1 MTFFSIIIPVYN
13 LENYITRALD
23 SLLKQNFAPSLFE
36 VIAVDD
42 GSSDNSLNILHEYA
56 QQYKNLRVFH
66 QENQGVSVARNLALK
81 HVEGQYVSFLDGDD
95 EFFKDSLK
103 EIYAVLQKHDVDV
116 IYNYAFVNDGTK
128 NLRQVHKTPSR
139 VINYEICSIKQL
151 GDFLNGGSVWGGF
164 YKMEFL
170 KKNQILF
177 PENIRNAEDTIFNYT
192 LFSKE
197 PRIMFSDINLYMAH
211 VRQGSASRSPS
222 LERAKHFAHNI
233 DCIVD
238 YMSSKHLTGFQY
250 ECMSLAL
257 FQSFGCGMNM
267 LMEVGVKDARSIK
280 EILHYDRIPHLRI
293 PNFVFSKKLKGY
305 LLNHCFSLYIMMFK
319 LRNTYKS

>member
-103 EIYAVLQKHDVDV
+103 EIFAVLQKHDVDV

-151 GDFLNGGSVWGGF
+151 GDFLNGGSVCGGF

-197 PRIMFSDINLYMAH
+197 PHIMFSDINLYMAH
-211 VRQGSASRSPS
+211 VRQGSASRSLS
-222 LERAKHFAHNI
+222 LERAKHFVHNI
-233 DCIVD
+233 DYIVD

-257 FQSFGCGMNM
+257 FQSFGCGVDM
-267 LMEVGVKDARSIK
+267 LLKVGVNEPSIIK
-280 EILHYDRIPHLRI
+280 KILHYRRLPALKA
-293 PNFVFSKKLKGY
+293 PKNLLFKKFQCF
-305 LLNHCFSLYIMMFK
+305 LLNHSFSVYLLIFK
-319 LRNTYKS
+319 LRNKFK

>member
-151 GDFLNGGSVWGGF
+151 GDFLNGGSVWGGDSIKWSSLRRTRF
-164 YKMEFL
+164 FSLKTSGMQRTPSSIISCFL
-170 KKNQILF
+170 
-177 PENIRNAEDTIFNYT
+177 RN
-192 LFSKE
+192 
-197 PRIMFSDINLYMAH
+197 
-211 VRQGSASRSPS
+211 
-222 LERAKHFAHNI
+222 
-233 DCIVD
+233 
-238 YMSSKHLTGFQY
+238 
-250 ECMSLAL
+250 LAL
-257 FQSFGCGMNM
+257 CFQIST
-267 LMEVGVKDARSIK
+267 
-280 EILHYDRIPHLRI
+280 
-293 PNFVFSKKLKGY
+293 
-305 LLNHCFSLYIMMFK
+305 YIWCM
-319 LRNTYKS
+319 